1 MYTIKL
7 LFTIGGVFIMK
18 KVVICV
24 LLFLILI
31 LVVGCVN
38 LSKPYGNAIKEE
50 DSSLL
55 AEIAQIEDELNAVET
70 VEDNLDAAG
79 PLTGAAV
86 TDIADA
92 EEVQDKEVNNE
103 VIIADLE
110 ESSEKVQEESEDE
123 IQVITVN
130 ENEFVKLLVKV
141 DDPDQDKV
149 TYSFSRPLSKEGEW
163 KTSYGD
169 AGEYLVTLTAT
180 DGVLTTEKKLR
191 VVVNRVNVAP
201 VIGEVKNLQVQEG
214 DTVTFE
220 PVVTDPNNDPV
231 TVTLSEP
238 LKGGVYVADY
248 ASAGDYEIEVLAS
261 DGELETKKT
270 FKLTIVN
277 VNQLPEINNVID
289 LAVKEGETVTI
300 EPEIVDLDGDEVTL
314 SISEPIGKDGIW
326 ETGYTDHGD
335 YLITVTA
342 SDGKDTVTKE
352 IKVFVEDVN
361 MPPEFVEVSLAV
373 N

>member
-1 MYTIKL
+1 
-7 LFTIGGVFIMK
+7 MK
-18 KVVICV
+18 KVVIGTV
-24 LLFLILI
+24 LILI
-31 LVVGCVN
+31 LVLVVGCVN
-38 LSKPYGNAIKEE
+38 LSKPYGTPVKEE
-50 DSSLL
+50 DSGLL
-55 AEIAQIEDELNAVET
+55 AEIAQIEEELNSVET
-70 VEDNLDAAG
+70 AEEKLDAAE
-79 PLTGAAV
+79 PLTGAAA
-86 TDIADA
+86 TDIAVP
-92 EEVQDKEVNNE
+92 EEVEESEANTE
-103 VIIADLE
+103 VILPDLE
-110 ESSEKVQEESEDE
+110 SEEVQEESEDE
-123 IQVITVN
+123 IQVITVD
-130 ENEFVKLLVKV
+130 ENELIKLLVKV

-163 KTSYGD
+163 QTSYGD
-169 AGEYLVTLTAT
+169 AGEYMVTLTAT

-201 VIGEVKNLQVQEG
+201 VIGEVKSLQVQEG

-248 ASAGDYEIEVLAS
+248 ASAGEYEIEVLAS

-277 VNQLPEINNVID
+277 VNQLPEINNVKDI
-289 LAVKEGETVTI
+289 AVKEGETVKI
-300 EPEIVDLDGDEVTL
+300 EPELVDLDGDEVTL
-314 SISEPIGKDGIW
+314 SISEPVGKDGVW
-326 ETGYTDHGD
+326 TTGYTDHGD

-342 SDGKDTVTKE
+342 DDGKDTVTKE
-352 IKVFVEDVN
+352 IRVFVEDVN

>member
-1 MYTIKL
+1 
-7 LFTIGGVFIMK
+7 MK
-18 KVVICV
+18 KVVAGIV
-24 LLFLILI
+24 LILI
-31 LVVGCVN
+31 LVLVVGCVN
-38 LSKPYGNAIKEE
+38 LSKPYGTSTKEE
-50 DSSLL
+50 DSGLL
-55 AEIAQIEDELNAVET
+55 AEIAQIEEELNAVET
-70 VEDNLDAAG
+70 VEDNLEAAE

-86 TDIADA
+86 TDIAVS
-92 EEVQDKEVNNE
+92 EEVEDTEVNTE
-103 VIIADLE
+103 VIISDLE
-110 ESSEKVQEESEDE
+110 ESEEVQEESEDE
-123 IQVITVN
+123 IQVITVD
-130 ENEFVKLLVKV
+130 ENKLIKLLVKV

-163 KTSYGD
+163 QTNYGD
-169 AGEYLVTLTAT
+169 AGEYMVTLTAT

-201 VIGEVKNLQVQEG
+201 VIGEVKSLQVQEG

-248 ASAGDYEIEVLAS
+248 ASAGEYEIEVLAS
-261 DGELETKKT
+261 DGELEAKKT

-277 VNQLPEINNVID
+277 VNQLPEINKVEDI
-289 LAVKEGETVTI
+289 AVKEGETVKI
-300 EPEIVDLDGDEVTL
+300 EPEIVDLDGDKVTI
-314 SISEPIGKDGIW
+314 SIAEPVGEDGVW

-342 SDGKDTVTKE
+342 DDGKDTVTKE
-352 IKVFVEDVN
+352 IRVVVEDVN
-361 MPPEFVEVSLAV
+361 MPPEFVEVSLAI

>member
-1 MYTIKL
+1 
-7 LFTIGGVFIMK
+7 MK
-18 KVVICV
+18 KVVIGTV
-24 LLFLILI
+24 LILI
-31 LVVGCVN
+31 LVLVVGCVN
-38 LSKPYGNAIKEE
+38 LSKPYGAPQKEA
-50 DSSLL
+50 DSKLL
-55 AEIAQIEDELNAVET
+55 DEIAQIEEELNSVET
-70 VEDNLDAAG
+70 VEEKLDAAE

-92 EEVQDKEVNNE
+92 EEVEVKDTEVNTE
-103 VIIADLE
+103 VILPDLE
-110 ESSEKVQEESEDE
+110 ESKEVQEESEDE
-123 IQVITVN
+123 IQVITVD
-130 ENEFVKLLVKV
+130 ENELIKLMVKV

-163 KTSYGD
+163 QTSYGD
-169 AGEYLVTLTAT
+169 AGEYMVTLTAT

-201 VIGEVKNLQVQEG
+201 VIGEVKSLQVQEG

-270 FKLTIVN
+270 FKLTILN
-277 VNQLPEINNVID
+277 VNQLPEINNIED
-289 LAVKEGETVTI
+289 IAVKEGEIVKL

-314 SISEPIGKDGIW
+314 SISEPVGKDGIW
-326 ETGYTDHGD
+326 ETGYTDHGE

-342 SDGKDTVTKE
+342 DDGKDTVTKE
-352 IKVFVEDVN
+352 IRVSVEDVN